1 MRCLLIMA
9 ERKPDIRRARYLM
22 QVEIREPNRPSPANK
37 NQDEILEWMCECLGL
52 GDEHDELANEIFK
65 QLVLASR
72 ERTGVSTRQIKDKAQ
87 VTQGAVTYHMNVF
100 IRSGVVVRQGRMYYL
115 RAPTLDD
122 TLSELEQYM
131 VRRMERLRELARRME
146 GRF

>member
-1 MRCLLIMA
+1 MA

>member
-1 MRCLLIMA
+1 MA

-22 QVEIREPNRPSPANK
+22 QVEIREPNRPSPADK

-52 GDEHDELANEIFK
+52 GDEHNELANEIFK